1 MKIRVDGTYQRITF
15 DPLQD
20 VYIGVQCL
28 DFSACPAV
36 GTLSCAGCPF
46 QHNTEINLDDIIQ
59 VYLRS
64 VQEDESN

>member
-1 MKIRVDGTYQRITF
+1 MKIRVDGSYQRITF
-15 DPLQD
+15 DPIQD
-20 VYIGVQCL
+20 VYVGIQCL

-36 GTLSCAGCPF
+36 GTLSCTECPF
-46 QHNTEINLDDIIQ
+46 AHNTDVDLEDIIK